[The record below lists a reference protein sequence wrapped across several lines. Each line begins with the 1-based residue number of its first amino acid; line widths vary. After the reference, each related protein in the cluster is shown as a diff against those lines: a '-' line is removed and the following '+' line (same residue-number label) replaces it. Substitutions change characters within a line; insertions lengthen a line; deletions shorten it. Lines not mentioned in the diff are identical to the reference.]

1 MSSDKEVPRAT
12 EVEMPILLTDLAA
25 RQGGSDEVHDGD
37 NTHEVSKVQDP
48 VVEEE
53 ESVGVMST
61 TRTALLGFGIML
73 TWFLGVSVSSIRWG
87 GNH

>member
-1 MSSDKEVPRAT
+1 
-12 EVEMPILLTDLAA
+12 MPIILMDLAA
-25 RQGGSDEVHDGD
+25 QPVGSDQIHDGD
-37 NTHEVSKVQDP
+37 NKREDSEVHDP
-48 VVEEE
+48 TGEGE

-87 GNH
+87 RHH

>member
-1 MSSDKEVPRAT
+1 MSSDKEVPGAT
-12 EVEMPILLTDLAA
+12 EIDIPILLTDLAA
-25 RQGGSDEVHDGD
+25 RQGVSNQIHDGD
-37 NTHEVSKVQDP
+37 NTHEISKVQDP